1 MDDIIAGYK
10 RVPSCADSFVTLK
23 EEPVVDV
30 AKLYELQKTDL
41 TWEKVRRRLVQL
53 RNLLAESDELKQ
65 QRKIVADL
73 EAEQQQWQTKQRNE
87 ELEAQSLALRIKSS
101 EERLMSGQVR
111 NPKEL
116 ESLQA
121 SVAALR
127 RQRDAVETSGVEA
140 LLKQEEITALL
151 AQARA
156 TLQQVEEKWKSS
168 QAELLQEETKLK
180 RAFVQLKKQR
190 EALATVLAGEQL
202 QRYEDLRQRKAGI
215 AVAAVERGLCG
226 ACHVQVPT
234 GVASAAR
241 SQVGAPVL
249 CPSCG
254 RMLYAGG
261 SS

>member
-1 MDDIIAGYK
+1 
-10 RVPSCADSFVTLK
+10 LK
-23 EEPVVDV
+23 EEPVADV

-41 TWEKVRRRLVQL
+41 TWEKVRRRLIQL
-53 RNLLAESDELKQ
+53 RNLLAESDELKR
-65 QRKIVADL
+65 QRKTVADL
-73 EAEQQQWQTKQRNE
+73 EAEQQEWQTKQRNE
-87 ELEAQSLALRIKSS
+87 ELEAQSLAGRIKNG
-101 EERLMSGQVR
+101 EDRLMSGQVR

-121 SVAALR
+121 SVEALR
-127 RQRDAVETSGVEA
+127 RQRATVENNGVEA
-140 LLKQEEITALL
+140 LLKGEEITATLTH
-151 AQARA
+151 ARS
-156 TLQQVEEKWKSS
+156 TLQQVETKWKSS
-168 QAELLQEETKLK
+168 QTELLQEEAKLK
-180 RAFVQLKKQR
+180 KVFVQLKRQR
-190 EALATVLAGEQL
+190 ETLAAALAGDQL
-202 QRYEDLRQRKAGI
+202 QRYEDLRQRKAGV

-241 SQVGAPVL
+241 NQMGAPVL